1 MRITR
6 ALPSCFVIEK
16 FESAQIRLR
25 PQIKQKIMAHFIEL
39 HIKHNE
45 NPIYINTDA
54 IAFVENDN
62 GRVYVN
68 FLNQRISSSSCG
80 NSLSNVSS
88 YWQREEV
95 AESYSFVKSKI
106 EE

>member
-1 MRITR
+1 M
-6 ALPSCFVIEK
+6 
-16 FESAQIRLR
+16 ESAQIHLR
-25 PQIKQKIMAHFIEL
+25 PQITQEIMAHFIEL
-39 HIKHNE
+39 HIKHNG

-54 IAFVENDN
+54 IAFVENED

-68 FLNQRISSSSCG
+68 FLNQRISSNGGSNG
-80 NSLSNVSS
+80 LSNISS

-95 AESYSFVKSKI
+95 AESYSLVKSKI

>member
-1 MRITR
+1 
-6 ALPSCFVIEK
+6 
-16 FESAQIRLR
+16 
-25 PQIKQKIMAHFIEL
+25 MAHFIEL
-39 HIKHNE
+39 HIKYNG

-54 IAFVENDN
+54 IAFVENDD
-62 GRVYVN
+62 GHVYVN

-80 NSLSNVSS
+80 NNLSSVSS

-95 AESYSFVKSKI
+95 AESYTFVKSKI